1 MLRRWAAAAACRT
14 RARLIAAGKLEEDEE
29 DDDAGNARRKSRGED
44 FRELQEFL
52 RIIDARDEPF
62 DVDSYQHVLQ
72 LCTRLR
78 AMAEGARVHDHIRRS
93 RMEAERFVGNDLVFM
108 YAAFGN
114 PGEARRIF
122 DGLGSHNVLSFT
134 AIMRAYVTAGDP
146 DEALKILHLARL
158 KAFKADPS
166 MLAMAVEAAGMKRD
180 LSLGRFFHD
189 TIRRCGY
196 DLDAGVAISLIG
208 MYSNCGEIEAAVQA
222 FDRAF
227 LRAPSSDVVSWTKIL
242 AACNEHRDYIGAL
255 DLFDRMREQGVVPDR
270 ICFVTVLDSVIGLG
284 DIAQGKRIHSM
295 VLDRELERDSM
306 VGTAV
311 VKMYARIGSIQD
323 ACRAFDRI
331 DQPGVAAWTVL
342 VGAYCRLGSFNSVM
356 QILERMEA
364 EGVKPNEVT
373 FITIL
378 DTCKNLALED
388 GKKIQ
393 ALASEQQQRS
403 LDASARIGTAVIGM
417 FSRFS
422 SMILAR
428 EAFDKI
434 SQKSVAAY
442 TAMIAGYANNKQPRE
457 ALAIFQ
463 EMIRRRVA
471 ADNLVLA
478 VAISAC
484 ASIPDLEEGKAL
496 HCSAMD
502 LGLHRDDVVRT
513 ALVDMYSRCGSMED
527 ASAVFGEIERPDTVA
542 WSAMIA
548 ALGRH
553 GDPRGA
559 VAMAARM
566 QQDGWRPSGATMVG
580 VLAACAHAGM
590 IEEAARKVHSLL
602 VDGGFDSDPEVKFAV
617 MRMYAKVGSIQ
628 EACNAFDKIENPDV
642 KAWTTMLE
650 AYCRL
655 GKYNASDRALK
666 LARMMQ
672 QDGVM
677 PDKVTFVDILTACA
691 YGGHLQ
697 EAGRYFKDMKFDY
710 GLVPEMEHYVA
721 LVDTVARKGYLQEA
735 EDLIRMVPLQVN
747 EIIWFALLECCKS
760 QNDAPRTQRVGEI
773 IMKINNKLDPLGTGA
788 HRVAA
793 RWEEAKRVRKLMTDR
808 GIKKEPGKSMI
819 SIKNTVHGFVAGD
832 RSHPHTREIY
842 AEVDRITALIK
853 KDGYIP
859 DTRYVLH
866 DVPEDKKERLLW
878 YHSERLA
885 MAYGHMN
892 TPPGQPLRVI
902 KNLRVCGDCHTAS
915 KLYAKVMQREII
927 VRDNRR
933 FHHFAKDGTCS
944 CGDYW

>member
-1 MLRRWAAAAACRT
+1 MK
-14 RARLIAAGKLEEDEE
+14 RARSTAAGL
-29 DDDAGNARRKSRGED
+29 
-44 FRELQEFL
+44 
-52 RIIDARDEPF
+52 
-62 DVDSYQHVLQ
+62 
-72 LCTRLR
+72 
-78 AMAEGARVHDHIRRS
+78 
-93 RMEAERFVGNDLVFM
+93 
-108 YAAFGN
+108 
-114 PGEARRIF
+114 
-122 DGLGSHNVLSFT
+122 
-134 AIMRAYVTAGDP
+134 
-146 DEALKILHLARL
+146 
-158 KAFKADPS
+158 
-166 MLAMAVEAAGMKRD
+166 
-180 LSLGRFFHD
+180 LGRFLRQCQQQQGSRGVSTGPEILSSPLISTFLPGVKYG
-189 TIRRCGY
+189 TANVLAEQYRIQSQTAGSK
-196 DLDAGVAISLIG
+196 LDHLG
-208 MYSNCGEIEAAVQA
+208 
-222 FDRAF
+222 DRLEAF

-590 IEEAARKVHSLL
+590 IEEAVKFFVDMAVDHGLAREREHIGCLADALGRRGELALAEELIRAMAAEEWDERIWHSLL
-602 VDGGFDSDPEVKFAV
+602 GNCRSYNDMERANRCADVIMRLDPK
-617 MRMYAKVGSIQ
+617 
-628 EACNAFDKIENPDV
+628 
-642 KAWTTMLE
+642 T
-650 AYCRL
+650 
-655 GKYNASDRALK
+655 
-666 LARMMQ
+666 
-672 QDGVM
+672 
-677 PDKVTFVDILTACA
+677 
-691 YGGHLQ
+691 
-697 EAGRYFKDMKFDY
+697 
-710 GLVPEMEHYVA
+710 
-721 LVDTVARKGYLQEA
+721 
-735 EDLIRMVPLQVN
+735 
-747 EIIWFALLECCKS
+747 
-760 QNDAPRTQRVGEI
+760 
-773 IMKINNKLDPLGTGA
+773 DPLGGGGMITGGRA
-788 HRVAA
+788 PA
-793 RWEEAKRVRKLMTDR
+793 RWEDAKRVRKLIAAR
-808 GIKKEPGKSMI
+808 AIKKEPGKSMI
-819 SIKNTVHGFVAGD
+819 SVKNNVRGFVAGD
-832 RSHPHTREIY
+832 RSHPHTKETY
-842 AEVDRITALIK
+842 EEVHRLTDLIK
-853 KDGYIP
+853 KEGYIP

-866 DVPEDKKERLLW
+866 DVPEDQKERLLW

-885 MAYGHMN
+885 IAYGSIT
-892 TPPGQPLRVI
+892 TPPGTALRII
-902 KNLRVCGDCHTAS
+902 KNLRVCGDCHTAT
-915 KLYAKVMQREII
+915 KLFAKVMQREII

>member
-1 MLRRWAAAAACRT
+1 MRQARGAIRAGLRGWRQCMQVQSPFQQTIRQASAVAVPAYTPPPLPTVRQVSGVPPPVYTPHTAPIPPGMWGKFFIIPRH
-14 RARLIAAGKLEEDEE
+14 ISEEPAGRKL
-29 DDDAGNARRKSRGED
+29 A
-44 FRELQEFL
+44 ELGSK
-52 RIIDARDEPF
+52 IDAFLKLPNK
-62 DVDSYQHVLQ
+62 DV
-72 LCTRLR
+72 
-78 AMAEGARVHDHIRRS
+78 
-93 RMEAERFVGNDLVFM
+93 
-108 YAAFGN
+108 AAW
-114 PGEARRIF
+114 A
-122 DGLGSHNVLSFT
+122 
-134 AIMRAYVTAGDP
+134 
-146 DEALKILHLARL
+146 
-158 KAFKADPS
+158 
-166 MLAMAVEAAGMKRD
+166 
-180 LSLGRFFHD
+180 
-189 TIRRCGY
+189 
-196 DLDAGVAISLIG
+196 
-208 MYSNCGEIEAAVQA
+208 Q
-222 FDRAF
+222 
-227 LRAPSSDVVSWTKIL
+227 IL
-242 AACNEHRDYIGAL
+242 AACTEHQEYVDTL
-255 DLFDRMREQGVVPDR
+255 DLFYYMRRESVVPDKASLLAAMEAA
-270 ICFVTVLDSVIGLG
+270 VGLG
-284 DIAQGKRIHSM
+284 D
-295 VLDRELERDSM
+295 
-306 VGTAV
+306 
-311 VKMYARIGSIQD
+311 
-323 ACRAFDRI
+323 
-331 DQPGVAAWTVL
+331 
-342 VGAYCRLGSFNSVM
+342 GA
-356 QILERMEA
+356 E
-364 EGVKPNEVT
+364 
-373 FITIL
+373 
-378 DTCKNLALED
+378 
-388 GKKIQ
+388 
-393 ALASEQQQRS
+393 
-403 LDASARIGTAVIGM
+403 
-417 FSRFS
+417 
-422 SMILAR
+422 
-428 EAFDKI
+428 
-434 SQKSVAAY
+434 
-442 TAMIAGYANNKQPRE
+442 
-457 ALAIFQ
+457 
-463 EMIRRRVA
+463 
-471 ADNLVLA
+471 
-478 VAISAC
+478 
-484 ASIPDLEEGKAL
+484 
-496 HCSAMD
+496 
-502 LGLHRDDVVRT
+502 
-513 ALVDMYSRCGSMED
+513 
-527 ASAVFGEIERPDTVA
+527 
-542 WSAMIA
+542 
-548 ALGRH
+548 
-553 GDPRGA
+553 
-559 VAMAARM
+559 
-566 QQDGWRPSGATMVG
+566 
-580 VLAACAHAGM
+580 
-590 IEEAARKVHSLL
+590 ARKVHSLL

-655 GKYNASDRALK
+655 GKYNAVLQILDVMAKEGAPPDEDTYVLVAQKSRNITVDEAKKLQRLVEEKIGLSAKVGTAIINMFAEKFGSMILARVCYDAIEDKKVSVFSAMMKGYLALNQYRDAIDIAHDMLEKGVEPDVFALGYGLTACAGAREVEEGKALHYTAMEYDKHEDIFVKNAMVNMYSRCDCLDETKLAFESSEEHDVAAWSAMIGILGMKDESDRALK